1 MRCLEV
7 TMKNLNE
14 PRKRDERVEEAEV
27 VPFQRRSSAGEP
39 LIPKQQIE
47 QLRTQWNSIQTN
59 FVDQPRKAVEDADS
73 LVAGA
78 LKQIQ
83 ESFVLQRANLEKKWR
98 HGDDVSTEDLRVALQ
113 HYRAF
118 FDRLVSMTGGG
129 SE

>member
-1 MRCLEV
+1 
-7 TMKNLNE
+7 MKNLNE
-14 PRKRDERVEEAEV
+14 PHKRYEKIQEAEV

-39 LIPKQQIE
+39 LVPKPQVE
-47 QLRTQWNSIQTN
+47 ELRTRWSSIQTN

-73 LVAGA
+73 LVVGA

-83 ESFVLQRANLEKKWR
+83 ESFAVQRANLEKKWR

-118 FDRLVSMTGGG
+118 FDRLMSFTDVGG
-129 SE
+129 E

>member
-1 MRCLEV
+1 
-7 TMKNLNE
+7 MKNLNE
-14 PRKRDERVEEAEV
+14 PHKKDEKVLEAEV

-73 LVAGA
+73 LVVGA

-83 ESFVLQRANLEKKWR
+83 ESFVVQRANLEKKWR
-98 HGDDVSTEDLRVALQ
+98 HVDDVSTEDLRVALQ

-118 FDRLVSMTGGG
+118 FDRLISFTHGGG
-129 SE
+129 E

>member
-1 MRCLEV
+1 
-7 TMKNLNE
+7 MKNLNE

-27 VPFQRRSSAGEP
+27 VPFQRRNSAGEP

>member
-1 MRCLEV
+1 
-7 TMKNLNE
+7 MKNLNE
-14 PRKRDERVEEAEV
+14 PHKRDEKIQEAEV

-39 LIPKQQIE
+39 LVPKPQVE
-47 QLRTQWNSIQTN
+47 ELRTRWSSIQTN

-73 LVAGA
+73 LVVGA

-83 ESFVLQRANLEKKWR
+83 ESFAVQRANLEKKWR

-118 FDRLVSMTGGG
+118 FDRLMSFTDVGG
-129 SE
+129 E

>member
-1 MRCLEV
+1 M
-7 TMKNLNE
+7 MKNLNE
-14 PRKRDERVEEAEV
+14 PHKRDEKIQEAEV

-39 LIPKQQIE
+39 LVPKPQVE
-47 QLRTQWNSIQTN
+47 ELRTRWSSIQTN

-73 LVAGA
+73 LVVGA

-83 ESFVLQRANLEKKWR
+83 ESFAVQRANLEKKWR

-118 FDRLVSMTGGG
+118 FDRLMSFTDVGG
-129 SE
+129 E

>member
-7 TMKNLNE
+7 KMKNLNE

-27 VPFQRRSSAGEP
+27 VPFQRRSSAGES
-39 LIPKQQIE
+39 LIPKPQIE
-47 QLRTQWNSIQTN
+47 QLRTEWNSIQTN

-118 FDRLVSMTGGG
+118 FDRLVSMTGGA

>member
-1 MRCLEV
+1 M
-7 TMKNLNE
+7 MKNLNE
-14 PRKRDERVEEAEV
+14 PHKRDEKIQEAEV

-39 LIPKQQIE
+39 LVPKRQVE
-47 QLRTQWNSIQTN
+47 ELRTRWSTIQTN

-73 LVAGA
+73 LVVGA

-83 ESFVLQRANLEKKWR
+83 ESFAVQRANLEKKWR

-118 FDRLVSMTGGG
+118 FDRLMSFTDVGG
-129 SE
+129 E

>member
-1 MRCLEV
+1 
-7 TMKNLNE
+7 MKNLNE
-14 PRKRDERVEEAEV
+14 PHKRDEKIQEAEV

-39 LIPKQQIE
+39 LVPKPQVE
-47 QLRTQWNSIQTN
+47 ELRTRWSSIQTN

-73 LVAGA
+73 LVVGA

-83 ESFVLQRANLEKKWR
+83 ESFAVQRANLEKKWR

-118 FDRLVSMTGGG
+118 FDRLMSFNDVGG
-129 SE
+129 E

>member
-1 MRCLEV
+1 
-7 TMKNLNE
+7 MKNLNE
-14 PRKRDERVEEAEV
+14 PHKRDENVQEAEV

-39 LIPKQQIE
+39 LIPKQQID
-47 QLRTQWNSIQTN
+47 QLRTRWNSIQTN

-83 ESFVLQRANLEKKWR
+83 ESFVVQRANLEKKWR

-118 FDRLVSMTGGG
+118 FDRLVSMTGGAG
-129 SE
+129 E

>member
-1 MRCLEV
+1 M
-7 TMKNLNE
+7 MKNLNE
-14 PRKRDERVEEAEV
+14 PHKRDEKIQEAEV

-39 LIPKQQIE
+39 LIPKRQVE
-47 QLRTQWNSIQTN
+47 ELRTRWSSIQTN

-73 LVAGA
+73 LVVGA

-83 ESFVLQRANLEKKWR
+83 ESFAVQRANLEKKWR

-118 FDRLVSMTGGG
+118 FDRLMSFTDVGG
-129 SE
+129 E

>member
-7 TMKNLNE
+7 MMKNLNE
-14 PRKRDERVEEAEV
+14 PHKRDEKIQEAEV

-39 LIPKQQIE
+39 LVPKRQVE
-47 QLRTQWNSIQTN
+47 ELRTRWSSIQTN

-73 LVAGA
+73 LVVGA

-83 ESFVLQRANLEKKWR
+83 ESFAVQRANLEKKWR

-118 FDRLVSMTGGG
+118 FDRLMSFTDGGG
-129 SE
+129 E

>member
-14 PRKRDERVEEAEV
+14 PRKRDERIEEAEV
-27 VPFQRRSSAGEP
+27 VPFQRRSSPGDP

>member
-1 MRCLEV
+1 
-7 TMKNLNE
+7 MKNLNE
-14 PRKRDERVEEAEV
+14 PHKRDEKIQEAEV

-39 LIPKQQIE
+39 LVPKPQVE
-47 QLRTQWNSIQTN
+47 ELRARWSSIQTN

-73 LVAGA
+73 LVVGA

-83 ESFVLQRANLEKKWR
+83 ESFAVQRANLEKKWR

-118 FDRLVSMTGGG
+118 FDRLMSFTDVGG
-129 SE
+129 E

>member
-1 MRCLEV
+1 
-7 TMKNLNE
+7 MKNLNE
-14 PRKRDERVEEAEV
+14 PHKRDEKLQEAEV

-59 FVDQPRKAVEDADS
+59 FVDQPRTAVEDADS
-73 LVAGA
+73 LVVGA

-83 ESFVLQRANLEKKWR
+83 ESFVVQRANLEKKWR
-98 HGDDVSTEDLRVALQ
+98 HVDDVSTEDLRVALQ

-118 FDRLVSMTGGG
+118 FDRLISFTHGGG
-129 SE
+129 E

>member
-1 MRCLEV
+1 MTCLEV
-7 TMKNLNE
+7 KMKNLNE
-14 PRKRDERVEEAEV
+14 PHKRDEKIQEAEV

-39 LIPKQQIE
+39 LVPKPQVE
-47 QLRTQWNSIQTN
+47 ELRTRWSSIQTN

-73 LVAGA
+73 LVVGA

-83 ESFVLQRANLEKKWR
+83 ESFAVQRANLEKKWR

-118 FDRLVSMTGGG
+118 FDRLMSFTDVGG
-129 SE
+129 E

>member
-1 MRCLEV
+1 
-7 TMKNLNE
+7 MKNLNE

-27 VPFQRRSSAGEP
+27 VPFQRRNSAGEP
-39 LIPKQQIE
+39 LVPKQQIE

>member
-1 MRCLEV
+1 M
-7 TMKNLNE
+7 MKNLNE
-14 PRKRDERVEEAEV
+14 PHKRDEKIQEAEV

-39 LIPKQQIE
+39 LVPKRQVE
-47 QLRTQWNSIQTN
+47 ELRTRWSSIQTN

-73 LVAGA
+73 LVVGA

-83 ESFVLQRANLEKKWR
+83 ESFAVQRANLEKKWR

-118 FDRLVSMTGGG
+118 FDRLMSFTDVGG
-129 SE
+129 E

>member
-1 MRCLEV
+1 
-7 TMKNLNE
+7 MKNLNE
-14 PRKRDERVEEAEV
+14 PHKRDEKIQEAEV

-39 LIPKQQIE
+39 LVPKRQVE
-47 QLRTQWNSIQTN
+47 ELRTRWSSIQTN

-73 LVAGA
+73 LVVGA

-83 ESFVLQRANLEKKWR
+83 ESFAVQRANLEKKWR

-118 FDRLVSMTGGG
+118 FDRLMSFTDVGG
-129 SE
+129 E

>member
-1 MRCLEV
+1 
-7 TMKNLNE
+7 MKNLNE
-14 PRKRDERVEEAEV
+14 PHKRDEKIQEAEV

-39 LIPKQQIE
+39 LVPKRQVE
-47 QLRTQWNSIQTN
+47 ELRTRWSTIQTN

-73 LVAGA
+73 LVVGA

-83 ESFVLQRANLEKKWR
+83 ESFAVQRANLEKKWR

-118 FDRLVSMTGGG
+118 FDRLMSFTDVGG
-129 SE
+129 E

>member
-1 MRCLEV
+1 MTCLEV

-14 PRKRDERVEEAEV
+14 PRKRDEKVEEAEV

-39 LIPKQQIE
+39 LISKQQIE

-73 LVAGA
+73 LVDGA

-118 FDRLVSMTGGG
+118 FDRLVSMTGGR

>member
-1 MRCLEV
+1 
-7 TMKNLNE
+7 MKNLNE

-27 VPFQRRSSAGEP
+27 VPFQRRSSVGEP
-39 LIPKQQIE
+39 LVPKQQIE

>member
-118 FDRLVSMTGGG
+118 FDRLVSITGGG